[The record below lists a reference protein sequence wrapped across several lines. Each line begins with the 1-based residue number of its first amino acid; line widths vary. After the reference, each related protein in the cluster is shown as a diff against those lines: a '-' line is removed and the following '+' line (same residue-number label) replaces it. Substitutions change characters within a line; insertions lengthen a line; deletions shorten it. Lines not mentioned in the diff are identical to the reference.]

1 MLLSGP
7 AGCGKSTCIETAQEF
22 AHKFCMGVAQA
33 FNDYTFYFTS
43 TTGSSAA
50 LFGGSTIHSAAHLN
64 KTKITESMR
73 TIWLQDV
80 RILVIDEISF
90 FKVSDIKQLDQQLK
104 KLMGRSD
111 LPYGGVSVIFSGDF
125 HQMKPICKE
134 ENVLYSASPGALSWE
149 NTINCAIF
157 LENTHRFKDDPEFG
171 EILRRMRMGE
181 DTIEDRE
188 AINER
193 VINKNAG
200 VFVPDNCADACYACP
215 TNKERNGVT
224 AAVFKQH
231 ILDTHPKVTDEEDP
245 PDHTLMIEA
254 SIRTKAAMDEENNN
268 CNANTNSRRQGKKR
282 DRFGKPKKRR
292 KKYRK
297 HYVSKVVHDTIV
309 TQLGDSD
316 ILSTDRNTQNAKI
329 EPVLRVYPR
338 CPLMCNTNDDLDEGR
353 GNGTACEV
361 VSVKLKK
368 NGKERKWKNWEGRK
382 VWTVSVDDV
391 EWIDCEHTPKPPKGK
406 ASRFRLT
413 PKDFSATIDFPLH
426 ENLPPIKVGNAVV
439 RQFPVNSNLAT
450 TGHKLQGMSKD
461 VLIVN
466 SWDYRCANWV
476 YVVLSRVRTRKG
488 LFLVRPL
495 DLDKD
500 FNVPQKLL
508 DFEERMKRLKE
519 QPIMDRFRR
528 AGGY

>member
-1 MLLSGP
+1 MYVPGTVTSNY
-7 AGCGKSTCIETAQEF
+7 K
-22 AHKFCMGVAQA
+22 AHA
-33 FNDYTFYFTS
+33 S
-43 TTGSSAA
+43 
-50 LFGGSTIHSAAHLN
+50 GGSRRISHMTVGGLAPRRQYAVGTRDMYKPDHHHDGN
-64 KTKITESMR
+64 GHVESMAY
-73 TIWLQDV
+73 
-80 RILVIDEISF
+80 S
-90 FKVSDIKQLDQQLK
+90 
-104 KLMGRSD
+104 
-111 LPYGGVSVIFSGDF
+111 GGW
-125 HQMKPICKE
+125 
-134 ENVLYSASPGALSWE
+134 Y
-149 NTINCAIF
+149 T
-157 LENTHRFKDDPEFG
+157 
-171 EILRRMRMGE
+171 
-181 DTIEDRE
+181 
-188 AINER
+188 
-193 VINKNAG
+193 
-200 VFVPDNCADACYACP
+200 
-215 TNKERNGVT
+215 
-224 AAVFKQH
+224 
-231 ILDTHPKVTDEEDP
+231 
-245 PDHTLMIEA
+245 
-254 SIRTKAAMDEENNN
+254 
-268 CNANTNSRRQGKKR
+268 NTNSRRQGKKR